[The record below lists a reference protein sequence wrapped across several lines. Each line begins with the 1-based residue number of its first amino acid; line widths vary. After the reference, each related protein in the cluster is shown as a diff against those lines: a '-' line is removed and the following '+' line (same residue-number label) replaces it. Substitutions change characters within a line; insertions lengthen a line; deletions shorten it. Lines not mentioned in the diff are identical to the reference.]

1 MTTISSNKTSLI
13 TKRWQNLGLEKKCNF
28 YLFGETFAPGHVPNK
43 KHSLPSLKFNSR
55 ARSNLTSL
63 QFASQNVGD
72 SKMIAS
78 WHSQST
84 NQLCC
89 RSAPIE
95 MCIWST
101 NETRTWAPPKNPWQI
116 RPSTHGWLPMRMF
129 FLICIQPAIVV
140 KPYWSLGWFQT
151 TRTIYYIYIY
161 MMPKISNSNGCV
173 NECA

>member
-1 MTTISSNKTSLI
+1 MDDNYVIK
-13 TKRWQNLGLEKKCNF
+13 QNLIDNKEVAKLRFGKKCNF

-63 QFASQNVGD
+63 QFVSQNVGD

-116 RPSTHGWLPMRMF
+116 RPSQPMGGCQCGCF
-129 FLICIQPAIVV
+129 F
-140 KPYWSLGWFQT
+140 
-151 TRTIYYIYIY
+151 
-161 MMPKISNSNGCV
+161 
-173 NECA
+173 